1 MADMCYKCQF
11 SDNGYFCRFM
21 EHGVCTA
28 VSCKWMVEF
37 EGRSVLDICKLLSG
51 NTLHS
56 IKGGNQYEREETIDE
71 LEEILSY
78 EKPND

>member
-1 MADMCYKCQF
+1 MADMCYECQF

-37 EGRSVLDICKLLSG
+37 EGRETCKLLNGGDSNENMDQGISWSG
-51 NTLHS
+51 RAFRSS
-56 IKGGNQYEREETIDE
+56 IGLVDVRCIQARK
-71 LEEILSY
+71 
-78 EKPND
+78 

>member
-37 EGRSVLDICKLLSG
+37 EGRETYKLLNG
-51 NTLHS
+51 NA
-56 IKGGNQYEREETIDE
+56 IKFFKEGNQNGFH
-71 LEEILSY
+71 
-78 EKPND
+78 EKGNGVNLRRS

>member
-1 MADMCYKCQF
+1 MADMCYECQF

-37 EGRSVLDICKLLSG
+37 EGRETCKLL
-51 NTLHS
+51 N
-56 IKGGNQYEREETIDE
+56 GGENHDKTRTVTYEHNRNIIVRT
-71 LEEILSY
+71 
-78 EKPND
+78 

>member
-1 MADMCYKCQF
+1 MADICYECQF

-37 EGRSVLDICKLLSG
+37 EGRETCKLLNGTKSSKKGELRNG
-51 NTLHS
+51 NFGKDH
-56 IKGGNQYEREETIDE
+56 KHYK
-71 LEEILSY
+71 IL
-78 EKPND
+78 

>member
-1 MADMCYKCQF
+1 MADMCYECQF
-11 SDNGYFCRFM
+11 SDTGYFCRFM

-37 EGRSVLDICKLLSG
+37 EGRETCKLLNG

-56 IKGGNQYEREETIDE
+56 IKEETKYGREETVE
-71 LEEILSY
+71 HRSHVY
-78 EKPND
+78 S

>member
-1 MADMCYKCQF
+1 MADICYECQF

-37 EGRSVLDICKLLSG
+37 EGRSALDNCKLLNG
-51 NTLHS
+51 GES
-56 IKGGNQYEREETIDE
+56 ICFVLTKEQINSLLLVT
-71 LEEILSY
+71 S
-78 EKPND
+78 K